1 MARTEFDAALD
12 LLVNWHPLL
21 PPPIVLVTV
30 NKLRRMLP
38 AFLSSGISFNTI
50 LVGQMD
56 DPFRNSALGAVYRLL
71 PRAKC
76 FLFMIGEGGARIDQ
90 YINPRQMMSVIGK
103 VDYIMMTMSSTTILI
118 ATVSQQR
125 LTWIV
130 LHHHTCQRIRHVT
143 KLVKLMIQ
151 ARVGRVNNQANTKRT
166 VTSPSQ
172 IQTEM
177 KTLILTM

>member
-103 VDYIMMTMSSTTILI
+103 VDYIQWTWKFQAGIDDNVINDHLST
-118 ATVSQQR
+118 
-125 LTWIV
+125 
-130 LHHHTCQRIRHVT
+130 
-143 KLVKLMIQ
+143 
-151 ARVGRVNNQANTKRT
+151 
-166 VTSPSQ
+166 
-172 IQTEM
+172 
-177 KTLILTM
+177 

>member
-56 DPFRNSALGAVYRLL
+56 DPFRQSALGAIYRLL

-76 FLFMIGEGGARIDQ
+76 FLFMIGEDGPRIDQ

-103 VDYIMMTMSSTTILI
+103 VVI
-118 ATVSQQR
+118 
-125 LTWIV
+125 
-130 LHHHTCQRIRHVT
+130 H
-143 KLVKLMIQ
+143 
-151 ARVGRVNNQANTKRT
+151 
-166 VTSPSQ
+166 
-172 IQTEM
+172 
-177 KTLILTM
+177 

>member
-1 MARTEFDAALD
+1 MPKIEYAITIIFKDEVARTEFDAALD

-21 PPPIVLVTV
+21 PPPIVLITV

-103 VDYIMMTMSSTTILI
+103 VDYIMMTMSSTTILV

-125 LTWIV
+125 LT
-130 LHHHTCQRIRHVT
+130 
-143 KLVKLMIQ
+143 
-151 ARVGRVNNQANTKRT
+151 
-166 VTSPSQ
+166 
-172 IQTEM
+172 
-177 KTLILTM
+177 